1 MNTINI
7 HRKII
12 LTLCLT
18 YLVFGFAC
26 NGDDPNAPEPGSGTE
41 GFDVAKIARWDGS
54 RWHSLGQGVTN
65 SQEFQND
72 PVWVNDLIVDDGLVY
87 VGGIFE
93 RANNTT
99 VNSIASWN
107 GSDWQGFG
115 FTDLPGVFVAFT
127 GFQGAPGFVNAMVIS
142 SAVSFGKTLYV
153 GGSFKATANG
163 LIDLTESNNIVQ
175 FYLQVGTW
183 DRLAQGVNGTVNA
196 LAVNASGLFVGGSF
210 SAATDNNGAQVG
222 STNLIARW
230 SIQNTAWASVGG
242 GIVGSEVNALAVDNS
257 DVYVGGAFSQ
267 AGSVAAFNIAKW
279 AGNHWESMGDGLEG
293 TVYDIAV
300 TGGNVYAAGQ
310 FFTQDFEN
318 FYLLARWDGS
328 AWSFLGD
335 AISPAGQETNYLI
348 RGLSLAVNGNQI
360 YLGGRFQ
367 SMDGGTVNH
376 VARLNGNTWEDLTGG
391 VHNIGGELL
400 SGVKA
405 LAVSGNDVYVG
416 GTFTAVGQ

>member
-54 RWHSLGQGVTN
+54 RWHSLGQGVSRSNPEDATWI
-65 SQEFQND
+65 ND
-72 PVWVNDLIVDDGLVY
+72 IIADEGLIY
-87 VGGIFE
+87 AGGIFE
-93 RANNTT
+93 KANNTT
-99 VNSIASWN
+99 VNSLASWN

-115 FTDLPGVFVAFT
+115 LIDSPGVLESPSIIPIPV
-127 GFQGAPGFVNAMVIS
+127 PGEVKAMVIS

-153 GGSFKATANG
+153 GGSFTTTRNDF
-163 LIDLTESNNIVQ
+163 IDQIESNNIVQ

-196 LAVNASGLFVGGSF
+196 LAVNSFGLFVGGNF
-210 SAATDNNGAQVG
+210 SAATDNNGTQVA

-267 AGSVAAFNIAKW
+267 AGSVVAFNIAKW

-293 TVYDIAV
+293 TVYDIVVA
-300 TGGNVYAAGQ
+300 GGNVYAAGQ

-360 YLGGRFQ
+360 YLGGRFEN
-367 SMDGGTVNH
+367 MGGGTVNH

>member
-26 NGDDPNAPEPGSGTE
+26 NGDNPNAPEPGSGTE
-41 GFDVAKIARWDGS
+41 RFDVAKIARWDGNQ
-54 RWHSLGQGVTN
+54 WHSLGQGVTN
-65 SQEFQND
+65 SQEFQNN

-87 VGGIFE
+87 AGGIFE

-115 FTDLPGVFVAFT
+115 LIDSPGVLEST
-127 GFQGAPGFVNAMVIS
+127 GIVPIPGEVKAMVIS

-153 GGSFKATANG
+153 GGSFTTTAND
-163 LIDLTESNNIVQ
+163 LINLVESNNIAQ
-175 FYLQVGTW
+175 FYLQLGTW

-196 LAVNASGLFVGGSF
+196 LAVNASGLFVGGNF
-210 SAATDNNGAQVG
+210 STATDNNGAQVT

-242 GIVGSEVNALAVDNS
+242 GIVGSEVNALAVDNG
-257 DVYVGGAFSQ
+257 DVYVGGTFSQ
-267 AGSVAAFNIAKW
+267 AGSISAINIAKW

-300 TGGNVYAAGQ
+300 AGGNVYAAGQ

-335 AISPAGQETNYLI
+335 AISPGGQETNYLI

-360 YLGGRFQ
+360 YLGGRFEN
-367 SMDGGTVNH
+367 MGGGTVNH
-376 VARLNGNTWEDLTGG
+376 LARLNGNAWEDLTGG
-391 VHNIGGELL
+391 VHNIGGEILA
-400 SGVKA
+400 GVKA
-405 LAVSGNDVYVG
+405 LTISGNDVYVG
-416 GTFTAVGQ
+416 GTFSTVGQ